1 MEQHGILPRTKWR
14 CEEGDEDVFA
24 MRAKA
29 RMNCTRRCMLGL
41 SQLRHIK
48 EMSVARIAAM
58 VAGRGR
64 KAGAARV
71 AAPYGVKA

>member
-1 MEQHGILPRTKWR
+1 VAS
-14 CEEGDEDVFA
+14 EEGDEDIFA

-29 RMNCTRRCMLGL
+29 RMGCTRRCVLGL

-58 VAGRGR
+58 VAGPRR
-64 KAGAARV
+64 EAGAARA